1 MRALMMDLQLLGGTE
16 EYQVYSVIKNYEGSF
31 YILDCKTGKSE
42 EISLHMADG
51 YKKIVPADQKNIF
64 YYEDWEVSPD
74 GEKSSTVW
82 RYDIEKNNEEVL
94 LKKEEIQGAEE
105 ESSIRLI
112 GIREDGI
119 LVRRVM

>member
-1 MRALMMDLQLLGGTE
+1 M
-16 EYQVYSVIKNYEGSF
+16 VYSVIKNYEGSF

-74 GEKSSTVW
+74 GEKSVRSGVM
-82 RYDIEKNNEEVL
+82 I
-94 LKKEEIQGAEE
+94 LKRTRKKYC
-105 ESSIRLI
+105 
-112 GIREDGI
+112 
-119 LVRRVM
+119 